1 MLYDDRLTFRKQLI
15 LIKQVHQKLVLFIT
29 IGIF

>member
-1 MLYDDRLTFRKQLI
+1 MLYEDRLTFRKQLI
-15 LIKQVHQKLVLFIT
+15 LIKQVYQKLVLFIT